1 MEFQHQQYT
10 IDALIQRIRTGRL
23 ALPDF
28 QRDFVWNPSRVVE
41 LIDSVSRQ
49 WPIGSLLLLSGPQP
63 FAIRPIDSGPTVP
76 DENLDLYILDG
87 QQRVTSLFHAVSD
100 VSDFCYYIDFEAL
113 SHDADEYISWERRQI
128 FESRYPTREA
138 RARNRIALIRD
149 IWDLESFYSW
159 LECLSNEQL
168 KSECVR
174 LRDRRLPGL
183 HAKVYKIFAIVL
195 EQAIELEALAR
206 IFETLNRTGVAL
218 NAFDLM
224 VAALYPTGFR
234 LRDEWEKAQEYF
246 SDLQRLEVDELE
258 PLKLIALMVRG
269 RLGKKAS
276 RGVRQGDLLRLERSE
291 IGTNWGDAVGRY
303 AQALAY
309 CQENFGV
316 SSSQLVPSWAMILG
330 VASWLHYNADAK
342 TINAWWIDRLLAQYF
357 AQAAN
362 TRIVSE
368 FDAIVQ
374 HKKKDHLWTVPQNP
388 PAFDSPAKANGVLM
402 RGLGA
407 LLVRSGAA
415 DLLTRE
421 PLANVKKVVF
431 RAVTSDGAIRRLGS
445 SDALDSIILVSE
457 DTDRKLGSKLW
468 LLKNLGSDA
477 QEAVASQ
484 GIDPHKLR
492 RRLEF
497 TKSLFKLDD
506 GGKLQ

>member
-63 FAIRPIDSGPTVP
+63 FAIRPVDSGPTVS
-76 DENLDLYILDG
+76 DENLDIYILDG

-100 VSDFCYYIDFEAL
+100 VSDFCYYIDFEEL
-113 SHDADEYISWERRQI
+113 SHGADEYISWERRKI

-138 RARNRIALIRD
+138 RANAKIALIRD
-149 IWDLESFYSW
+149 VWDLESFYSW
-159 LECLSNEQL
+159 IECLPSEPL
-168 KSECVR
+168 KSDFVR

-234 LRDEWEKAQEYF
+234 LRDEWEKAQEQF
-246 SDLQRLEVDELE
+246 SNLQWLEVDELE

-269 RLGKKAS
+269 KLGKKAS

-291 IGTNWGDAVGRY
+291 IGKNWVQAIEIYSD
-303 AQALAY
+303 ALAY
-309 CQENFGV
+309 CKNNFGV

-330 VASWLHYNADAK
+330 VASWLHYGADAK
-342 TINAWWIDRLLAQYF
+342 TIHAWWMDRLLAQYF
-357 AQAAN
+357 SQAAN

-368 FDAIVQ
+368 FDAFSKHNAEDQ
-374 HKKKDHLWTVPQNP
+374 LWPVPQNP

-402 RGLGA
+402 RGIGA
-407 LLVRSGAA
+407 LLVRSGAV

-421 PLANVKKVVF
+421 PLSNVKKVVF
-431 RAVTSDGAIRRLGS
+431 RVITRDGAIRRLGS

-457 DTDRKLGSKLW
+457 DTDKKLGSKLW
-468 LLKNLGSDA
+468 LLNNLDYEA

-484 GIDPHKLR
+484 GIDLKKLR
-492 RRLEF
+492 RSQEF
-497 TKSLFKLDD
+497 TFSLFKIDD
-506 GGKLQ
+506 RGEL